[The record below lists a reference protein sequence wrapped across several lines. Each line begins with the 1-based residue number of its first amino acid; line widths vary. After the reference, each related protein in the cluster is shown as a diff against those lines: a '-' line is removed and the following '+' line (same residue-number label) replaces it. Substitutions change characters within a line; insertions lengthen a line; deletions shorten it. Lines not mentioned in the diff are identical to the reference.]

1 MDKEAEMV
9 GQQWLVAFYLAARVP
24 LMDYM
29 QIPKMAEDRRRVAHS
44 LREQVL

>member
-24 LMDYM
+24 RMDYM
-29 QIPKMAEDRRRVAHS
+29 QIPKMVEDRRRVAHS